1 MKFEIKETLAKLLA
15 TENLIVEHRKVSTAF
30 FNVDK
35 RVLTLPMWE
44 KASTLVYDLL
54 VGHEV
59 GHALYTP
66 NEDWKQGDYASVPSS
81 FVNVVED
88 ARIEKLMKRRY
99 PGLCKT
105 FYNGYQELNDDDF
118 FMVEDQDMSSL
129 AFIDRLNLYYK
140 IGAYHMIE
148 FSSEEQP
155 FVDRTGNAE
164 TWEEVLQI
172 SKDIYD
178 YLKSTQ
184 QEPTPQKAKQQN
196 TNKDEEQNST
206 PFDVETSS
214 SEQNPITS
222 DSEGIS
228 EDADIDDP
236 NYKNDLDDLGNN
248 SDIEMPEGQSLE
260 TGGETSTNEFESST
274 DSAFQENQKD
284 LIDSCSGETVYL
296 SIPQN
301 IDIDRIVVDCE
312 KLQNYISDFYQSE
325 KFTDPSVSSYDYNS
339 SVLARNELSY
349 RKYKKSAIKGV
360 NYLVKEFEMKK
371 SADAYS
377 RSAVSKTGVLD
388 CTKLHTYKFNED
400 LFKKVTI
407 LPEGKNHGLVF
418 VLDWSGSMHNVIN
431 DTVKQLLNLLWFCK
445 KVNIPFEVYAF
456 TYEFL
461 PSEDDFE
468 SDDKKTLKEIQD
480 LKEDELYLHK
490 SFRLLNILSHT
501 RSNSDF
507 ENDCLNLW
515 RLSSFTR
522 FYGTEMIPLGL
533 NLSGTPL
540 NETIVALH
548 KVLPKFIQNTGVD
561 KVNTVFLTDGES
573 NGIGRVVRMSQDY
586 FPDRPFSKL
595 NVGSNCQLRDF
606 KKGRTYKSF
615 YDHEWNTSVTKTL
628 LSNLKDNF
636 PSVNFISYR
645 VVESRDVSHVH
656 WYYTGNYSNS
666 DKKKWSKERS
676 AILNT
681 TGYDAMYAI
690 ASTSLNQSDDF
701 EVAEDATTAQIRA
714 AFKKSLKSKAANKKI
729 LSSFATIV
737 A

>member
-30 FNVDK
+30 FNVEK

-44 KASTLVYDLL
+44 KASPLVYDLL

-66 NEDWKQGDYASVPSS
+66 NVDWKKGDYLLVPAS

-118 FMVEDQDMSSL
+118 FMLENEDMSSMS
-129 AFIDRLNLYYK
+129 FIDRLNLYYK

-155 FVDRTGNAE
+155 FVNRTGNVE
-164 TWEEVLQI
+164 TWEEVLEL

-184 QEPTPQKAKQQN
+184 QEPVPQKVKQEN
-196 TNKDEEQNST
+196 IDKNNKNEESNST

-214 SEQNPITS
+214 SEQNPITN
-222 DSEGIS
+222 DSEGVS

-236 NYKNDLDDLGNN
+236 NYKNDLGDT
-248 SDIEMPEGQSLE
+248 EVPTEGDSSE
-260 TGGETSTNEFESST
+260 TGGETFTNEFESAT
-274 DSAFQENQKD
+274 DSAFQENQKQ
-284 LIDSCSGETVYL
+284 LIDSCSQETVYL
-296 SIPQN
+296 SVPEK
-301 IDIDRIVVDCE
+301 IDIDRIVVDCD
-312 KLQNYISDFYQSE
+312 KLQNYITDFYQSE
-325 KFTDPSVSSYDYNS
+325 RFTDPTSGDSYEYNS
-339 SVLARNELSY
+339 RILQRNEQSY

-461 PSEDDFE
+461 PSEEDFE
-468 SDDKKTLKEIQD
+468 SVDKKILKEIQD
-480 LKEDELYLHK
+480 LKEDDLYLHK

-522 FYGTEMIPLGL
+522 FYGSDMIPVGL
-533 NLSGTPL
+533 SLSGTPL

-548 KVLPKFIQNTGVD
+548 KVLPKFIENTGVD

-573 NGIGRVVRMSQDY
+573 NGIGRVVRMNEEY
-586 FPDRPFSKL
+586 FPEREFGKL

-615 YDHEWNTSVTKTL
+615 YDHQWETSVTKTL
-628 LSNLKDNF
+628 LCNLKDNF

-645 VVESRDVSHVH
+645 VVESRDVSSVH
-656 WYYTGNYSNS
+656 WYYTGNYSETS
-666 DKKKWSKERS
+666 KKKWAKERS

-701 EVAEDATTAQIRA
+701 EVAQDATTAQIRA
-714 AFKKSLKSKAANKKI
+714 AFKKSLKSKAANKKV
-729 LSSFATIV
+729 LSSFATMV